1 MRRVR
6 IGIIGA
12 GAVTEWAVLP
22 ALSGPDIVAPPDT
35 GAWWGRRPGSS
46 SDIRYQAP
54 ACPEVVALADA
65 DLSRA
70 QRVGAAARVRAIYSD
85 WRLMLREVEMDAL
98 LCLAPPAVAAEV
110 AGGAGAAV
118 RWLWIDGPPAPT
130 AAETLALARRLEGRS
145 LHVWCA
151 HPLRQAAAHRAA
163 WRLIERD
170 ALGAVSALALRWGTP
185 FHIVEPIPPREAQR
199 REAAS
204 GEAATQRATAS
215 AAMASAAMASAAQTS
230 AAQMDKTQA
239 GGPAEAR
246 RSGHSG
252 GATSDAPHLAP
263 SYAALDMLLAFA
275 RAAPPRANA
284 GARGT
289 AGKPASGTAGG
300 AAGNAASSD
309 GASTAF
315 VESSAMSNSVRSS
328 GSVNGIAS
336 GGAMPVGAMSAS
348 TATVMAAQCGG
359 VLSLW
364 LSFAH
369 GPTATALFSGA
380 EAWSAPLPR
389 LEVCGTQG
397 RSLVCE
403 SGRRLWL
410 HQPREAAHLLE
421 PPGLAAHVSAAN
433 VIGLTEDIKAFL
445 TACAEDQSGVTSASL
460 SGAGNGVNRD
470 ATGANANSLEGAA
483 RALQFVE
490 AVNASLAVGGPVAV
504 PSLRETLPL
513 REPLAGRDGAAARG
527 AQPNAPVSSAVERVA
542 ESNATLPLPL

>member
-65 DLSRA
+65 DVSRA

-98 LCLAPPAVAAEV
+98 LCLTSPAVTAEV

-130 AAETLALARRLEGRS
+130 AEETLALARRLEGRS
-145 LHVWCA
+145 LNVWCA

-185 FHIVEPIPPREAQR
+185 FHITEHIPPRDTEI
-199 REAAS
+199 RETAAHQT
-204 GEAATQRATAS
+204 EPRQAATQETR
-215 AAMASAAMASAAQTS
+215 
-230 AAQMDKTQA
+230 A
-239 GGPAEAR
+239 GGLAGSR
-246 RSGHSG
+246 RSGNSS
-252 GATSDAPHLAP
+252 ALTSDAPHLAP

-275 RAAPPRANA
+275 RAAPPRAHG
-284 GARGT
+284 GASEI
-289 AGKPASGTAGG
+289 AGKPASGSADG
-300 AAGNAASSD
+300 AAGNAAASD
-309 GASTAF
+309 GPSTAL
-315 VESSAMSNSVRSS
+315 VEAAAVSNSVRSI
-328 GSVNGIAS
+328 GSANGNAN
-336 GGAMPVGAMSAS
+336 GTMPAGAMPAS
-348 TATVMAAQCGG
+348 TATVMAAQCSGA
-359 VLSLW
+359 LSLW

-380 EAWSAPLPR
+380 EAWSATLPR

-433 VIGLTEDIKAFL
+433 VIGLTEDLKAFL
-445 TACAEDQSGVTSASL
+445 TACAEDQSSVTGASISAAGNDASPDATSMNFHSL
-460 SGAGNGVNRD
+460 S
-470 ATGANANSLEGAA
+470 GAA
-483 RALQFVE
+483 RALQLVE

-513 REPLAGRDGAAARG
+513 RETFAGRDGAAERS
-527 AQPNAPVSSAVERVA
+527 AQPNAPVSSAVERVP
-542 ESNATLPLPL
+542 ESSVTLPLPL

>member
-22 ALSGPDIVAPPDT
+22 ALSGPDIMAPPDT

-70 QRVGAAARVRAIYSD
+70 QRVGAAARVRAIYAD

-98 LCLAPPAVAAEV
+98 LCLVPPAVAAEV
-110 AGGAGAAV
+110 AGSAGAAV

-130 AAETLALARRLEGRS
+130 LAETLALARRLQGRS
-145 LHVWCA
+145 LRVWCA

-170 ALGAVSALALRWGTP
+170 TLGAVSALSLRWGTP
-185 FHIVEPIPPREAQR
+185 FHIAEPTARRETVIGGTMTG
-199 REAAS
+199 EAAS
-204 GEAATQRATAS
+204 RKMESRADGTQQLQAT
-215 AAMASAAMASAAQTS
+215 AAQTNT
-230 AAQMDKTQA
+230 AQTDKSLA
-239 GGPAEAR
+239 GRPAEAR
-246 RSGHSG
+246 RNGNAG
-252 GATSDAPHLAP
+252 VVTSDAPHLSP
-263 SYAALDMLLAFA
+263 SYAALDMLLAFS

-284 GARGT
+284 ANGT
-289 AGKPASGTAGG
+289 ANGAGRDAAAKDAATTVPTESAAVSNSGMSGIV
-300 AAGNAASSD
+300 SD
-309 GASTAF
+309 GTPP
-315 VESSAMSNSVRSS
+315 VSAV
-328 GSVNGIAS
+328 
-336 GGAMPVGAMSAS
+336 SAS
-348 TATVMAAQCGG
+348 TSVMAAQCGG
-359 VLSLW
+359 ALSLW
-364 LSFAH
+364 ISFAH

-380 EAWSAPLPR
+380 EAWSVPLPR

-433 VIGLTEDIKAFL
+433 VIGLSEDLKAFL
-445 TACAEDQSGVTSASL
+445 TACAEDQSGAAGASISAAVNGASRDAASRDGASANFHSL
-460 SGAGNGVNRD
+460 S
-470 ATGANANSLEGAA
+470 GAA
-483 RALQFVE
+483 RALQLVE
-490 AVNASLAVGGPVAV
+490 AVNESLAVGGPVAV
-504 PSLRETLPL
+504 PSLRETAPSHESL
-513 REPLAGRDGAAARG
+513 LARDGGAAHG
-527 AQPNAPVSSAVERVA
+527 AQPNAPGSSAGGRVA
-542 ESNATLPLPL
+542 EAGVTLPLPL